1 MKIEIKYTLE
11 ADNEFDSSLREQQK
25 ALQNAF
31 INELKINSLYSEVF
45 RKIIKYSDDEVLVEN
60 AQKIWQSIVE
70 HFDMENL

>member
-31 INELKINSLYSEVF
+31 VNELKINSLYSEVF
-45 RKIIKYSDDEVLVEN
+45 RKIIKYSNDEVLVEN

-70 HFDMENL
+70 HFEMEN